1 MPTLAIAGGTSASLG
16 RAITTAV
23 FANQR
28 LAQWDV
34 VILSRSRRVPH
45 WLCAI
50 DEKAER
56 HKIRVVDYLS
66 SESLA
71 SALKGVHTV
80 VSVTSAHD
88 GTQAQVQ
95 INLLHA
101 AIEANCKR
109 FAPSQWGF
117 GSKGWEAIETL
128 RWANHGVQEECIKQR
143 GKIEFTNFNHGSFM
157 NYIGHGI
164 FPLPGPELDEV
175 TALDELRKG
184 FGYKPGED
192 EACAGLHR
200 QGPLTDKSGAHLIGM
215 RNGIAELPIKDDGT
229 WPRIT
234 FTTLPDV
241 GRFVAASLD
250 LPKWEEDMSMAGDTL
265 TMGELLRHAEA
276 VTGRKFNVT
285 ILKRE
290 DLERKREKT
299 PQDDFMGR
307 LWTDFDLAYI
317 QDREDEGVL
326 RPVVNGLCPEVKP
339 ISVREYMETYWIEA

>member
-34 VILSRSRRVPH
+34 VILSRSHRVPL
-45 WLCAI
+45 WLNAI
-50 DEKAER
+50 DGKAER
-56 HKIRVVDYLS
+56 HTIRVVDYLS

-101 AIEANCKR
+101 AIEASCKR

-117 GSKGWEAIETL
+117 GSKGWEAIGTL

-143 GKIEFTNFNHGSFM
+143 GKIETANFNHGSFM

-164 FPLPGPELDEV
+164 FPLPGPESDEV
-175 TALDELRKG
+175 TTLDELRKG

-250 LPKWEEDMSMAGDTL
+250 VPKWEEDMSMAGDTL
-265 TMGELLRHAEA
+265 TMGELLSHAEA
-276 VTGRKFNVT
+276 VTGRRLNVT
-285 ILKRE
+285 VLKRE
-290 DLERKREKT
+290 DLEKKLENT

-307 LWTDFDLAYI
+307 LWTDFYLAYI
-317 QDREDEGVL
+317 RDREDESVL

-339 ISVREYMETYWIEA
+339 ISVREYMETHWIEA

>member
-23 FANQR
+23 FANKR

-34 VILSRSRRVPH
+34 VILSRSPRVPL
-45 WLCAI
+45 WLGAI
-50 DEKAER
+50 DEIKAER
-56 HKIRVVDYLS
+56 HTIRVVDYLS

-88 GTQAQVQ
+88 DTQAQVQ

-101 AIEANCKR
+101 AIEASCRR

-117 GSKGWEAIETL
+117 G
-128 RWANHGVQEECIKQR
+128 GVHQAE
-143 GKIEFTNFNHGSFM
+143 GHDEFANFNHGSFM
-157 NYIGHGI
+157 NCIGHGI
-164 FPLPGPELDEV
+164 FPPSGPESGEV
-175 TALDELRKG
+175 TTLDQLRKG
-184 FGYKPGED
+184 FGYKSGED

-200 QGPLTDKSGAHLIGM
+200 QGPLADKSGAHLIGM

-265 TMGELLRHAEA
+265 TMGELLSHAES
-276 VTGRKFNVT
+276 VTGKRFNVT
-285 ILKRE
+285 VLNRE
-290 DLERKREKT
+290 DLEEKLENT

-307 LWTDFDLAYI
+307 LWTDFDLAHI
-317 QDREDEGVL
+317 RDREDEGVL
-326 RPVVNGLCPEVKP
+326 RPVVNGLCPEVQP
-339 ISVREYMETYWIEA
+339 ISVREYVEKYWIEA